1 MRLYVNIDHVATLR
15 EARRTDEPDP
25 VRAAA
30 AAERAGADGIT
41 VHLRE
46 DRRHIQDADVRARA
60 ASVGTVLNLELGAAP
75 EIVRIASRIAPF
87 QATLVPERRQEITTE
102 GGLALHGTNRKVGAA
117 VRRLVDAGIRVSLFI
132 DPDRATIDRAAA
144 AAERAGADGIT
155 VHLREDRRHIQDAD
169 VRALAASVGT
179 VLNLELGA
187 APEIVRIASRIA
199 PFQATLVPE
208 RRQEITTEGGL
219 ALHGTNR
226 KVGAAVRRLVDAG
239 IRVSLFID
247 PDRATIDRAAAL
259 GVPAIELHT
268 GRYAHTWRKSDAALR
283 ALERAAGHARARGL
297 AVHAGH
303 GLTYENVQPVAALP
317 DIEEL
322 NIGHSIVSN
331 AVYWGMEEAVRR
343 MRQLVD
349 AARKA

>member
-25 VRAAA
+25 V
-30 AAERAGADGIT
+30 
-41 VHLRE
+41 
-46 DRRHIQDADVRARA
+46 
-60 ASVGTVLNLELGAAP
+60 
-75 EIVRIASRIAPF
+75 
-87 QATLVPERRQEITTE
+87 
-102 GGLALHGTNRKVGAA
+102 
-117 VRRLVDAGIRVSLFI
+117 
-132 DPDRATIDRAAA
+132 RAAA

-219 ALHGTNR
+219 ALQGPNR
-226 KVGAAVRRLVDAG
+226 KKIGAAVRDLKRAG

-247 PDRATIDRAAAL
+247 PDRATIDRAAEL
-259 GVPAIELHT
+259 QVPAIELHT
-268 GRYAHTWRKSDAALR
+268 GRYARTWRKSDAALR
-283 ALERAAGHARARGL
+283 ALERAAAHARARGL

-303 GLTYENVQPVAALP
+303 GLTYENVQPVAAIP
-317 DIEEL
+317 EIEEL

-331 AVYWGMEEAVRR
+331 AVFWGMEEAVRR

-349 AARKA
+349 EARKA